1 MFRTG
6 TPYVILFY
14 SAWVHRS
21 SVKDDR
27 SLCTFSRSWESNFG
41 SFRETSCRFVNDRI
55 RQISFSRAISRV
67 VIRRCEF
74 NSIFYFPLFCIF
86 DFLSFRTIFNVEILK
101 KHLDVTFFFL
111 SERYS
116 YLFGNK
122 MILFWYLCHQAREIY
137 THRVK
142 RVFLQGGS
150 E

>member
-86 DFLSFRTIFNVEILK
+86 DSSFRTIFNVEILK
-101 KHLDVTFFFL
+101 NRTLFFL

-122 MILFWYLCHQAREIY
+122 TILFWYLCHQAREM
-137 THRVK
+137 HRVK
-142 RVFLQGGS
+142 RIFLV
-150 E
+150 